1 MARRPAVSPDAA
13 AEMPP
18 ETPTTDPAAPSREP
32 RLLERYGAPVP
43 HGRHVNVF
51 QIDPASLKGPEGED
65 PILAIPAAGG
75 KVVFR
80 AILAEHAAEL
90 LACDDATG
98 GPSAY
103 RLATVA
109 EAEAFLAPKEG

>member
-18 ETPTTDPAAPSREP
+18 EPTVDPAAPSREP
-32 RLLERYGAPVP
+32 RPLERDGFPVP
-43 HGRHVNVF
+43 HGRHANVV
-51 QIDPASLKGPEGED
+51 QIDPASLKGPAGED
-65 PILAIPAAGG
+65 PILALPAAGG
-75 KVVFR
+75 TVVLR

-98 GPSAY
+98 GPSSY
-103 RLATVA
+103 RVATNA
-109 EAEAFLAPKEG
+109 EVEAFLAPKEN